1 MLFTSLVYFLFLPV
15 VALAFFLMPAKWRWL
30 WLLGAS
36 YFFYMYWNPAYI
48 VLIVASTLI
57 DYWAALQIGKQ
68 KRDDARKIY
77 LYASL
82 AVNLGLLF
90 TFKYFNFFSSQVT
103 AVVRPFWPGLEDFHL
118 NFLLPVG
125 ISFYTFQTMAYTIDV
140 YRGYLKPEPHLGKF
154 ALYVSFFPQLV
165 AGPIERAR
173 DLLTQFHFE
182 SRFDYAR
189 VVGGL
194 QLILWGLF
202 KKLVI
207 ADRLGLFVDRVY
219 GNYVRFEGFPIWLAT
234 IFFLFQIFCDFSAY
248 QDIAMGSARIIG
260 VKLSKNF
267 DNRVYAIT
275 SFNRFWREWHITL
288 TSWFRD
294 YVYFPL
300 SGMSKKTQWLFF
312 ALFLSFTLN
321 GIWHGANWTFM
332 IWGMMNGLFLIGE
345 NLLKKPVAS
354 LYQSVGLQDA
364 RRLKVLL
371 GFIVCFALGNFSI
384 IFFRA
389 ESLHHALAL
398 IERGF
403 NLDFAQLKHLKR
415 IIGAFDFYLAIALII
430 GMDVLHILMR
440 GASMDEFLS
449 RKKSWVRWSFYLA
462 LFAGVL
468 FLGIPAQR
476 KFIYFE
482 F

>member
-1 MLFTSLVYFLFLPV
+1 MLFTSLIYFLFLPI
-15 VALAFFLMPAKWRWL
+15 VALVFFLTPLKWRWL
-30 WLLGAS
+30 WLLAAS

-48 VLIVASTLI
+48 FLIVASTLV

-68 KRDDARKIY
+68 QRQEAKNRY

-82 AVNLGLLF
+82 LVNLGILF
-90 TFKYFNFFSSQVT
+90 TFKYFNFVSNQV
-103 AVVRPFWPGLEDFHL
+103 AALAQPIAPGFEAFHL
-118 NFLLPVG
+118 NVLLPVG
-125 ISFYTFQTMAYTIDV
+125 ISFYTFQTLAYTIDV
-140 YRGYLKPEPHLGKF
+140 YRGYIKPERHLGKF

-173 DLLTQFHFE
+173 DLLSQFHFDY
-182 SRFDYAR
+182 RFDYDR
-189 VVGGL
+189 IVGGL
-194 QLILWGLF
+194 RLILWGLF

-207 ADRLGLFVDRVY
+207 ADRLGMFVDRVY
-219 GNYVRFEGFPIWLAT
+219 SGYTRYEGLPIWVAT

-248 QDIAMGSARIIG
+248 QDIAMGSARILG

-300 SGMSKKTQWLFF
+300 SSFSARTRWLLF

-321 GIWHGANWTFM
+321 GIWHGANWTFL
-332 IWGMMNGLFLIGE
+332 IWGAMNGLFLVVE
-345 NLLKKPVAS
+345 NYTKKPVAQ
-354 LYQSVGLQDA
+354 LYATLGLQHA
-364 RRLKVLL
+364 RRLQIFM
-371 GFIVCFALGNFSI
+371 GFAVCFALGNFSI

-389 ESLHHALAL
+389 ESITHALGL
-398 IERGF
+398 IEYGF
-403 NLDFAQLKHLKR
+403 HFSEQKLWKMLSV
-415 IIGAFDFYLAIALII
+415 IGPFDFWLCVGLIAA
-430 GMDVLHILMR
+430 MDALHLLMR
-440 GASMDEFLS
+440 GAPMDVYLG
-449 RKKSWVRWSFYLA
+449 KQQRWLRWAFYLL
-462 LFAGVL
+462 LFGCIL